1 MRAFFYFGDVA
12 VIVYRESFF
21 VLVAQESVSVVVS
34 RQLISDLCGKL
45 ATFDAASAKIICSFA
60 LEKLQSRAISFEEQV
75 NYYTLKMQ

>member
-1 MRAFFYFGDVA
+1 MRNFFSLEDVA
-12 VIVYRESFF
+12 VIFKRASFF

-45 ATFDAASAKIICSFA
+45 AIFDAASAKIICSFA

-75 NYYTLKMQ
+75 NYHTLKM